1 MQSWK
6 HKESAKR
13 SVDGA
18 AALELMTL
26 GSVGCGVDD
35 AGKTADVA
43 ALEMGFA
50 RFVLGNCIAAE
61 AVSDTR
67 SFFGR

>member
-1 MQSWK
+1 M
-6 HKESAKR
+6 
-13 SVDGA
+13 
-18 AALELMTL
+18 
-26 GSVGCGVDD
+26 DD
-35 AGKTADVA
+35 AGKAADVA

-50 RFVLGNCIAAE
+50 RFDLCNCIAAE